1 MKRLTSISATPN
13 RHHHHHHH
21 HQHSHSHSFSYTNNN
36 TNKERLFPLHR
47 SITEDDKYQHTHV
60 SPITKFVCKLLGLA
74 GPSSSSSTT
83 SASTTTRPK
92 SWHKSRSTTSITKSS
107 VTSSYQHTT
116 LHACS
121 SAEIAASATAS
132 PSAAT
137 TTTPRKPTAITIV
150 TPKPCT
156 LTASIMEWDHQQEEQ
171 PKVED
176 DVISVSSSESSS
188 TSTSGT
194 MHSSISSIS
203 NTKTTSAAV
212 DALVIASLLPS
223 TTKAATVTKTRSTD
237 ELDDMPSIHLIGRQF
252 DIKTAVLTETI
263 AEMVRPYIPRRY
275 RIAQKWNLLYS
286 LDQHGVSLATLYSCM
301 KSFEGPCIMV
311 IKDAQNQI
319 FGSYL
324 SHPFSSQSHYYGTGE
339 CFLWKLNQQEP
350 QPKIKV
356 FPWTGKNDYMML
368 SDSNFIAIGG
378 GDGKFGLWLNSELEK
393 GHSSTCPTF
402 DNEVLA
408 LQPEFQCMEM
418 EVWGLCI

>member
-1 MKRLTSISATPN
+1 MKRLTSISATSSAPPN

-21 HQHSHSHSFSYTNNN
+21 HHHHSHSFSYSNNN
-36 TNKERLFPLHR
+36 NNANKERLFPLHR
-47 SITEDDKYQHTHV
+47 SITEDDKYQNTNG
-60 SPITKFVCKLLGLA
+60 SPITRFVCKLLGLA
-74 GPSSSSSTT
+74 GPSSSSSAP
-83 SASTTTRPK
+83 SASSTTRPK

-121 SAEIAASATAS
+121 SAEIAASAI
-132 PSAAT
+132 PSA
-137 TTTPRKPTAITIV
+137 TTPRKPTAITIV

-156 LTASIMEWDHQQEEQ
+156 LTSSIMEWDQQEQQQQ
-171 PKVED
+171 PKED

-203 NTKTTSAAV
+203 HTKTTSAAV

-223 TTKAATVTKTRSTD
+223 TVTTKTRSTD
-237 ELDDMPSIHLIGRQF
+237 EFDDMPAIHLIGRQF

-263 AEMVRPYIPRRY
+263 AEMVRPYIPRRF

-301 KSFEGPCIMV
+301 KNYEGPCIMI
-311 IKDAQNQI
+311 IKDAENQI

-324 SHPFSSQSHYYGTGE
+324 SHPLSSQSHYYGTGE
-339 CFLWKLNQQEP
+339 CFLWKLNQQQEQ

-368 SDSNFIAIGG
+368 SDSDFIAIGG

-393 GHSSTCPTF
+393 GYSNTCPTF
-402 DNEVLA
+402 DNEILA
-408 LQPEFQCMEM
+408 LKPEFQCMEM